1 MRRPLKFDE
10 QLWRLLGQWPRLTGM
25 TLRAHFHALMRELLR
40 LEFLMKGELA
50 HEALPQK
57 MRRLAEMP

>member
-1 MRRPLKFDE
+1 MFEE

-25 TLRAHFHALMRELLR
+25 TLSFHFYALIRELLR
-40 LEFLMKGELA
+40 LEFVMKGELA

-57 MRRLAEMP
+57 MRRLSEMP